1 MKQTVEEAA
10 RKNVLF
16 NHRTVDRTLAGKD
29 LAKFGEINFI
39 QGAEWQSKQS
49 PWINVNERLPENNTV
64 VLTRGAYGF
73 LICQL
78 SSLGEWET
86 GANVNKERLGITHWM
101 PIPSFEGILESNR
114 DVLERI
120 KEKDIHNGTDMNIKI
135 SKEAY
140 EKLIKEDL
148 YFLNEH
154 CPDSLELDHIKVIIF
169 SSIDW
174 YYPDKNTCTAL
185 KRIENRLK
193 VELQKQKD
201 AGKQFLSDQEID
213 RLIDSIL
220 KEE

>member
-1 MKQTVEEAA
+1 M
-10 RKNVLF
+10 L
-16 NHRTVDRTLAGKD
+16 
-29 LAKFGEINFI
+29 
-39 QGAEWQSKQS
+39 
-49 PWINVNERLPENNTV
+49 RLMSGV
-64 VLTRGAYGF
+64 GW
-73 LICQL
+73 
-78 SSLGEWET
+78 SSLI
-86 GANVNKERLGITHWM
+86 R
-101 PIPSFEGILESNR
+101 
-114 DVLERI
+114 
-120 KEKDIHNGTDMNIKI
+120 NGTDMNIKI

-201 AGKQFLSDQEID
+201 AGKQLS
-213 RLIDSIL
+213 LIHI
-220 KEE
+220 